1 MKKILFG
8 VFALTIALSAQAQK
22 TPPKPQPKS
31 QNTPKT
37 TKKEAAKPDLYVIAK
52 SGLKLRDAANL
63 NAKALATVAYGA
75 KVQWLS
81 TDYKKK
87 VKVENTEGYMA
98 KVKADGKEGFMFDGF
113 LAVNSPLAPLVISKP
128 MVIIKDPDEL
138 QTSEMVGTMKPE
150 DLAEVGSDIGYYAMI
165 AGDVLKKYKIPYQS
179 TQMRFIQFVKKD
191 GSKELIDTKSAEWRA
206 HDCIL
211 FNGTALKKAAAIDL
225 QMGEDTQKKP
235 PILDFMK

>member
-1 MKKILFG
+1 MKKILFASFAFA
-8 VFALTIALSAQAQK
+8 FALTAQAQK
-22 TPPKPQPKS
+22 TPSKTQ
-31 QNTPKT
+31 PKT
-37 TKKEAAKPDLYVIAK
+37 TKTAPKPSAKQEAKPDLYVIAK

-63 NAKALATVAYGA
+63 NAKALATIAYGA

-128 MVIIKDPDEL
+128 MAIIKDPDEL

-165 AGDVLKKYKIPYQS
+165 AGDVLKKYKISYQS

-191 GSKELIDTKSAEWRA
+191 GSKELIDTKSAEWRE

-225 QMGEDTQKKP
+225 QMGEDNKKP